1 MYSCR
6 GGTYL
11 IIPVVSL
18 TSFKSFYFPV
28 APGLFTGYP
37 SLCFKERLRLQ
48 SSSQILKHLYDF
60 SLPNVGLGL
69 QSFQCSKIRSAQ
81 HWERRA
87 AHLSENKGV
96 KGECKKFGENSRKM
110 FLFQRFVTSIA
121 ILVTNLYY
129 RDLYGDAHLDEL
141 QHGGRKP
148 TETSVTEFCYKSVNL
163 FFEKLINIK
172 VILFLIHKLFR

>member
-11 IIPVVSL
+11 IIPVVSSR
-18 TSFKSFYFPV
+18 SFKSFYFPV

-48 SSSQILKHLYDF
+48 SSSQILKHLCDF
-60 SLPNVGLGL
+60 SLPNVDLGL
-69 QSFQCSKIRSAQ
+69 QSFQCSEIRSAQ

-96 KGECKKFGENSRKM
+96 KRECKKFGENSRQM
-110 FLFQRFVTSIA
+110 LLFQRFVTSIA
-121 ILVTNLYY
+121 ILVTNLET
-129 RDLYGDAHLDEL
+129 LVWFFPPKCWFGFAVISVL
-141 QHGGRKP
+141 QDTLGSTLGK
-148 TETSVTEFCYKSVNL
+148 ESSTSEWEQRC
-163 FFEKLINIK
+163 EAWM
-172 VILFLIHKLFR
+172 

>member
-11 IIPVVSL
+11 IIPVVSSR
-18 TSFKSFYFPV
+18 SFKSFYFPV

-48 SSSQILKHLYDF
+48 SSSQILKHLCDF
-60 SLPNVGLGL
+60 SLPNVDLGL
-69 QSFQCSKIRSAQ
+69 QSFQCSEIRSAQ

-96 KGECKKFGENSRKM
+96 KRECKKFGENSRQM
-110 FLFQRFVTSIA
+110 APVSTIC
-121 ILVTNLYY
+121 
-129 RDLYGDAHLDEL
+129 DEYCSTTAKGWFIMGQYSANKISL
-141 QHGGRKP
+141 PQGQSYTEKKYLLTAP
-148 TETSVTEFCYKSVNL
+148 T
-163 FFEKLINIK
+163 I
-172 VILFLIHKLFR
+172 